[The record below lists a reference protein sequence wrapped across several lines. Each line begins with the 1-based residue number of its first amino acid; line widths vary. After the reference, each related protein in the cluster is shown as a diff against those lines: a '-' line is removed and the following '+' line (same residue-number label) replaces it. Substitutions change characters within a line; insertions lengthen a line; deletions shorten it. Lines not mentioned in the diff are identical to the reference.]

1 MKPKQLTNIKNWNH
15 NRLLLNYQKVQRELS
30 ILIIILTYQFLYL
43 ALLQSNMN
51 CPCCGGKMKANHG
64 EKVTIF
70 KCNSCGLSNTELNQD
85 VK

>member
-15 NRLLLNYQKVQRELS
+15 NRLLLNNQTAHKELS
-30 ILIIILTYQFLYL
+30 ILIIISTNQFLYL
-43 ALLQSNMN
+43 SLLQSNMN

-70 KCNSCGLSNTELNQD
+70 KCNSCWLSNKELNQD